1 MITCAELDQFI
12 IDYLERRLLFRQ
24 RAHFRLHL
32 LLCRKCRAYLDSY
45 KKTIAL
51 SKKAFTDP
59 ERPAREEA
67 PPELI
72 RAILAS
78 RQK

>member
-1 MITCAELDQFI
+1 VISCAEFNQFI
-12 IDYLERRLLFRQ
+12 IDYLERNLPFGQ

-32 LLCRKCRAYLDSY
+32 VFCRKCRAYLDSY

-51 SKKAFTDP
+51 GKKAFADH

-72 RAILAS
+72 RAILSS

>member
-1 MITCAELDQFI
+1 MISCAELDQFI
-12 IDYLERRLLFRQ
+12 VDYLERNLSFGE
-24 RAHFRLHL
+24 RARFRLHL
-32 LLCRKCRAYLDSY
+32 LVCRKCRAYLDSY

-51 SKKAFTDP
+51 GKKAFADP
-59 ERPAREEA
+59 ERPASEAA

>member
-1 MITCAELDQFI
+1 VISCAELDQFI
-12 IDYLERRLLFRQ
+12 VDYLERNLRFGQ
-24 RAHFRLHL
+24 RAHFRFHL
-32 LLCRKCRAYLDSY
+32 LICPKCRAYLDSY

-51 SKKAFTDP
+51 GKKAFADP
-59 ERPAREEA
+59 ERPASEAA